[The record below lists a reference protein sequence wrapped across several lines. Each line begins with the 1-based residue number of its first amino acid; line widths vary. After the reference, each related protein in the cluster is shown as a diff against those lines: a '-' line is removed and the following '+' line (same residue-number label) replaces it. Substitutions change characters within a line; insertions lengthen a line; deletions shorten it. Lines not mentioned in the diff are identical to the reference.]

1 MISKDILYNL
11 KKDYSNLKIAQ
22 WFLDPLNKNGP
33 DFQKNKKRILDKS
46 DVIDSNFLTTSPDAL
61 SFLSKKKLN
70 YFIPNPSDQSM
81 ETLDNFKKDCSND
94 VFFALSHGVHRGQLK
109 SRSTDDREKFIKSLI
124 NKCKNIR
131 FDIFGMDNIQPIWA
145 DQYFKNISNSK
156 MGLNLSR
163 GTPIKYYSSDR
174 ITQIIGNGLV
184 TLIDEKTCY
193 GDFFDDTEMVF
204 YKNITDLS
212 EKIEKISE
220 DEKLRKTIG
229 QKGKTKYM
237 KYFNSTLVA
246 DFIINKTYEIN
257 GTKNIYGINHK
268 MISIVI
274 PTYNNLDYLKLCLK
288 SLKKNSSFKH
298 EIIIH
303 INDGSDGTLDFVKA
317 NNYKHT
323 SSDDNIGLCSS
334 INKAAKLVSNQYILY
349 SHDDMYFCPNWDK
362 VLLDEVKSLNH
373 DDFYLSGTM
382 IEPNSG
388 HIVCDFGID
397 LDTFKE
403 DELLSKYKNIN
414 FYDHQGTHFAPHL
427 VSKKMWDKV
436 GGFSEEFNPG
446 IGSDPDFNM
455 KLWKEGVRI
464 FKGSK

>member
-1 MISKDILYNL
+1 M
-11 KKDYSNLKIAQ
+11 AQ
-22 WFLDPLNKNGP
+22 
-33 DFQKNKKRILDKS
+33 
-46 DVIDSNFLTTSPDAL
+46 
-61 SFLSKKKLN
+61 
-70 YFIPNPSDQSM
+70 
-81 ETLDNFKKDCSND
+81 
-94 VFFALSHGVHRGQLK
+94 
-109 SRSTDDREKFIKSLI
+109 
-124 NKCKNIR
+124 
-131 FDIFGMDNIQPIWA
+131 
-145 DQYFKNISNSK
+145 
-156 MGLNLSR
+156 
-163 GTPIKYYSSDR
+163 
-174 ITQIIGNGLV
+174 
-184 TLIDEKTCY
+184 
-193 GDFFDDTEMVF
+193 
-204 YKNITDLS
+204 
-212 EKIEKISE
+212 
-220 DEKLRKTIG
+220 
-229 QKGKTKYM
+229 
-237 KYFNSTLVA
+237 
-246 DFIINKTYEIN
+246 
-257 GTKNIYGINHK
+257 KNIYGINHK

-288 SLKKNSSFKH
+288 SLDINSSFKH

-303 INDGSDGTLDFVKA
+303 INDGSDGTLDFVKT

-373 DDFYLSGTM
+373 DNFYLSGTM

-464 FKGSK
+464 FKGLNDFKVYHFGSLTTRKKKNFIQNRGDKTFLKKWGITTKFFKKHYLKSKTKYNGPLKEPNKTLGYIFGLLSCKIQSIFLFY

>member
-1 MISKDILYNL
+1 M
-11 KKDYSNLKIAQ
+11 AQ
-22 WFLDPLNKNGP
+22 
-33 DFQKNKKRILDKS
+33 KS
-46 DVIDSNFLTTSPDAL
+46 I
-61 SFLSKKKLN
+61 
-70 YFIPNPSDQSM
+70 
-81 ETLDNFKKDCSND
+81 C
-94 VFFALSHGVHRGQLK
+94 
-109 SRSTDDREKFIKSLI
+109 
-124 NKCKNIR
+124 
-131 FDIFGMDNIQPIWA
+131 
-145 DQYFKNISNSK
+145 
-156 MGLNLSR
+156 
-163 GTPIKYYSSDR
+163 
-174 ITQIIGNGLV
+174 
-184 TLIDEKTCY
+184 
-193 GDFFDDTEMVF
+193 
-204 YKNITDLS
+204 
-212 EKIEKISE
+212 
-220 DEKLRKTIG
+220 
-229 QKGKTKYM
+229 
-237 KYFNSTLVA
+237 
-246 DFIINKTYEIN
+246 
-257 GTKNIYGINHK
+257 GINHK

-288 SLKKNSSFKH
+288 SLKKNSSFNH

-303 INDGSDGTLDFVKA
+303 INDGSDGTLEFIKT

-323 SSDDNIGLCSS
+323 SSYDNIGLCSS

-388 HIVCDFGID
+388 HIICDFGID

-464 FKGSK
+464 FKGLNDFKVYHFGSLTTRKKKSLIQNRGDKTFLKKWGITTKFFKKHYLKSKTKYDGPLKEPNITLGYIFGFLSCKIQSIFLLY

>member
-1 MISKDILYNL
+1 
-11 KKDYSNLKIAQ
+11 
-22 WFLDPLNKNGP
+22 
-33 DFQKNKKRILDKS
+33 
-46 DVIDSNFLTTSPDAL
+46 
-61 SFLSKKKLN
+61 
-70 YFIPNPSDQSM
+70 
-81 ETLDNFKKDCSND
+81 
-94 VFFALSHGVHRGQLK
+94 
-109 SRSTDDREKFIKSLI
+109 
-124 NKCKNIR
+124 
-131 FDIFGMDNIQPIWA
+131 
-145 DQYFKNISNSK
+145 
-156 MGLNLSR
+156 
-163 GTPIKYYSSDR
+163 
-174 ITQIIGNGLV
+174 
-184 TLIDEKTCY
+184 
-193 GDFFDDTEMVF
+193 MV
-204 YKNITDLS
+204 
-212 EKIEKISE
+212 
-220 DEKLRKTIG
+220 
-229 QKGKTKYM
+229 QKG
-237 KYFNSTLVA
+237 
-246 DFIINKTYEIN
+246 IC
-257 GTKNIYGINHK
+257 GINHK

-288 SLKKNSSFKH
+288 SLKKNSSFNH

-303 INDGSDGTLDFVKA
+303 INEGSDGTLDFIK
-317 NNYKHT
+317 NNSYKYT
-323 SSDDNIGLCSS
+323 SSEDNIGLCSS

-455 KLWKEGVRI
+455 KLWREGVRI
-464 FKGSK
+464 FKGLNDFKVYHFGSLTTRKKKNFIQNRGDKTFLKKWGFSTKFFKKYYLKSKTKYEGPLNEPKKTFNYFLDLLICKIRLFLT